1 MKNSNVSGG
10 FKYSCSVADL
20 DTAVKIMG
28 KLQRNV
34 DLTDEEVEDIVAFF
48 GSLTS
53 DIPDEVKK
61 SPFKS

>member
-10 FKYSCSVADL
+10 FEYSCSVADL